1 MARGNQERRKARRA
15 KVTGEACDKLEKRL
29 DLSGSLA
36 LAFDKNAEISR
47 RLDRAIPLNT
57 NEWLKVEQHL
67 MRLSE
72 FVPIEMLTWLTE
84 VIALYADD
92 QARRGYILG
101 QDDSRIVQREIA

>member
-1 MARGNQERRKARRA
+1 MARGNQARRKARRA
-15 KVTGEACDKLEKRL
+15 KPPVESCDRQEKKL

-36 LAFDKNAEISR
+36 LAFERNAEISR

-57 NEWLKVEQHL
+57 NEWLRVEQHL

-72 FVPIEMLTWLTE
+72 FVPIEMLTGLTE

-101 QDDSRIVQREIA
+101 QDDSELAQREIA